1 MAEVKKM
8 LCGGDVSTINVHNMK
23 IVELLELGKLEGDK
37 GSSFFDY
44 KCKSFQQRWFTKTE
58 SKKNS
63 EEEMDVDGEDEV
75 FVQRE
80 SLVVLRCQRGKS
92 VSKENY
98 RVLGSFSK
106 HYKKWY
112 PIVHKHKF
120 QWSKNN
126 YPNWW
131 K

>member
-1 MAEVKKM
+1 
-8 LCGGDVSTINVHNMK
+8 
-23 IVELLELGKLEGDK
+23 
-37 GSSFFDY
+37 
-44 KCKSFQQRWFTKTE
+44 
-58 SKKNS
+58 
-63 EEEMDVDGEDEV
+63 MDVDGEDEV

-80 SLVVLRCQRGKS
+80 SLVVLRCKRGKS

-120 QWSKNN
+120 QWSRHNQDKDVRFLVSMMVMSGTS
-126 YPNWW
+126 W
-131 K
+131 KDYELEKGGQFAKLCFRCVW